1 MKESEAKQ
9 DRRHEDAYPAQRT
22 ASDTFQIRRATAR
35 DADIIAWHRARMFQD
50 MGDVSGDAFEIL
62 RANARSR
69 LEEWID
75 KANYIGWL
83 AAPAD
88 EPEMIVAGAG
98 VQLQPILPRPLD
110 VSTIGEG
117 RQGTIVNVFTE
128 PQWRRRGI
136 AGLLIKEIIT
146 WSKNEQIDR
155 LVLHASDEGR
165 SIYERLGFTES
176 NEMRFVGVS

>member
-1 MKESEAKQ
+1 MKESEAEQ
-9 DRRHEDAYPAQRT
+9 DRRREDAYPEQRT
-22 ASDTFQIRRATAR
+22 ASDTFQIRRAAAG

-62 RANARSR
+62 RANARAR
-69 LEEWID
+69 LEVWID

-83 AAPAD
+83 AAPTD

-98 VQLQPILPRPLD
+98 VQLQPILPRPLN

-146 WSKNEQIDR
+146 WSKIEQIDR

-165 SIYERLGFTES
+165 PIYERFGFTES